1 MRLLIMSI
9 FYYSHF
15 HYGETLHPRVIF
27 SAANSNAK
35 LVWLINLVRLL
46 KLKYHVSERPEW

>member
-1 MRLLIMSI
+1 MSI